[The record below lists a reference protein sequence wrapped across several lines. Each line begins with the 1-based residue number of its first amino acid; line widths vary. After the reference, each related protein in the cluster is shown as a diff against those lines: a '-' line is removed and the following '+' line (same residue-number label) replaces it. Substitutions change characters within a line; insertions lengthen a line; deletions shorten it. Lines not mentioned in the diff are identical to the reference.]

1 MVIRPSLLDDVR
13 SRIGSAI
20 FAGVAGTESD
30 ATRARIHLSPG
41 PRWFPDDAPIRRVH
55 GDASMFVGGI
65 RTLLLQSLHPLA
77 MAGVA
82 QHSGYKGDPWGRLQR
97 TGVFLA
103 TTTFGTAADAER
115 IVARVRGVHR
125 RVHGVTADGT
135 PYSAS
140 DPHLLRWVQ
149 ATEADSF
156 LTAYQRYG
164 SGRLDQAERD
174 SYVAQ
179 TADVAEALGAEGAPR
194 SEREMRDQIQEF
206 RAELRGT
213 PEAREAARF
222 VLVSAPVPAVA
233 RLGYGL
239 LAAAAVGMMPWWS
252 RWPLRLP
259 YLPVAEATMVRA
271 AGQAVTS
278 GIRWATTGTDEPVPP
293 GQADPA
299 LATPAPS

>member
-1 MVIRPSLLDDVR
+1 MGTPPLVDVVR
-13 SRIGSAI
+13 TRIGAAI
-20 FAGVAGTESD
+20 FAGVAGADSA
-30 ATRARIHLSPG
+30 ATHARIHLSPG

-55 GDASMFVGGI
+55 GDAAMFVGGI

-115 IVARVRGVHR
+115 MVARVRAVHR
-125 RVHGVTADGT
+125 RVQGVAADGT

-149 ATEADSF
+149 AAQADSF
-156 LTAYQRYG
+156 LSAYQRYG
-164 SGRLDQAERD
+164 SGRLSQAERD
-174 SYVAQ
+174 TYVAQ
-179 TADVAEALGAEGAPR
+179 TADVAEALGAIGAPR
-194 SEREMRDQIQEF
+194 SEREMRAQLDEY
-206 RAELRGT
+206 RPELRGT

-222 VLVSAPVPAVA
+222 VLISAPVPFAARVA
-233 RLGYGL
+233 YGG
-239 LAAAAVGMMPWWS
+239 LAAAAVGLLPRWS

-271 AGQAVTS
+271 AGQAVTR
-278 GIRWATTGTDEPVPP
+278 GIRWATTAPFAQPDDQPVT
-293 GQADPA
+293 G
-299 LATPAPS
+299 

>member
-1 MVIRPSLLDDVR
+1 
-13 SRIGSAI
+13 
-20 FAGVAGTESD
+20 
-30 ATRARIHLSPG
+30 
-41 PRWFPDDAPIRRVH
+41 
-55 GDASMFVGGI
+55 MFVGGI

-115 IVARVRGVHR
+115 MVARVRAVHR

-156 LTAYQRYG
+156 LSAYQRYG

-194 SEREMRDQIQEF
+194 SERQMRDQITEF

-259 YLPVAEATMVRA
+259 YLPVAEATMVRG

-278 GIRWATTGTDEPVPP
+278 AIRWATTGADDLPAAPPAHREPEVV
-293 GQADPA
+293 
-299 LATPAPS
+299 AP